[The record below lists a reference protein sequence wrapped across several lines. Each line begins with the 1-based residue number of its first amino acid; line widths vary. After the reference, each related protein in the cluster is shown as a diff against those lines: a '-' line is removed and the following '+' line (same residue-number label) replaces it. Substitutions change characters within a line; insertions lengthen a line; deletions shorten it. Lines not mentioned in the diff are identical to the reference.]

1 MNTEAKSDTR
11 WGEFKGDIYPVRIML
26 FLGNRKE
33 MGESIAEA
41 LGKGNGGE
49 LDATQK
55 EFVGS
60 ARAYL
65 NSEVSALSGECSCLE
80 ARNGAKLWIVRVDDF
95 DGSVDGVATLSHE
108 CLHAAVSALE
118 CCGVSENSP
127 HECLC
132 YLHEAIFKKFLM
144 CASAH
149 IGLLRKHPPK
159 R

>member
-11 WGEFKGDIYPVRIML
+11 WGEFMGDIYPARIML

-41 LGKGNGGE
+41 LGTGNGGE

-55 EFVGS
+55 EFVES
-60 ARAYL
+60 ARTYL
-65 NSEVSALSGECSCLE
+65 NSEAAALSGEFSCLE

-108 CLHAAVSALE
+108 CLHAALSALD
-118 CCGVSENSP
+118 CYGVSENSP
-127 HECLC
+127 YECLC
-132 YLHEAIFKKFLM
+132 YLHEAIFKKFLV

-149 IGLLRKHPPK
+149 IGLLRKQPPT